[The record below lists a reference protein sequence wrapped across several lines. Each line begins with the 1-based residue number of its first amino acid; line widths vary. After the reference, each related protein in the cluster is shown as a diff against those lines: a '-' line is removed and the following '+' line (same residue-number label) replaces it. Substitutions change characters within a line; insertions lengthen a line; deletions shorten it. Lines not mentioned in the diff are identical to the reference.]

1 MFFCCFFS
9 LRQNQKKKEKEKE
22 KKRGR
27 KRRKGR
33 SKEEDEEE
41 EENDEEEVELGS
53 GIWQVVCFTE
63 SDWERLALNTE
74 DATDKNEQAL
84 HQIIEEDFLPEI
96 PKLFQEKERLQR

>member
-1 MFFCCFFS
+1 M
-9 LRQNQKKKEKEKE
+9 LLIVLYLQKKKEKE

-27 KRRKGR
+27 KKNRGR
-33 SKEEDEEE
+33 NKEGESED
-41 EENDEEEVELGS
+41 EEVELGS
-53 GIWQVVCFTE
+53 GVWQVVCFTE